1 MKKSFCWAIWEGKRR
16 LSAWN
21 LHLETLSCPTCPTE
35 QTNAGSVH
43 SSLGGFY
50 RKSSALISLWSGE
63 FHTGFSRAGTGCDR
77 SRAADLHILQSFWNC
92 PLFRVELPLFPGQVS
107 TLVPRC
113 PFVFHLCPSPNVL
126 FSWFYGLGAGR
137 IHFKFPWGKKK
148 NSTVLNFSLRSV
160 AVNSWFI
167 CQTSFNSITEEKKHL
182 SGAGTENNY
191 LFSSTHEVFI
201 IKSSSSVYSKQQ
213 KCQWIL

>member
-21 LHLETLSCPTCPTE
+21 LHLETLSCPTMTPNKQMPVLFTPHWVVFTE
-35 QTNAGSVH
+35 RAQHWSHCDQGSFTP
-43 SSLGGFY
+43 G
-50 RKSSALISLWSGE
+50 SAEQG
-63 FHTGFSRAGTGCDR
+63 RAVTAPG
-77 SRAADLHILQSFWNC
+77 LQIYTFCKAFGIAHYSEWNC
-92 PLFRVELPLFPGQVS
+92 PFFLARIPHW
-107 TLVPRC
+107 
-113 PFVFHLCPSPNVL
+113 FHGVHL
-126 FSWFYGLGAGR
+126 FSTSVHLQMCFSPGFMDLELEGY
-137 IHFKFPWGKKK
+137 ISNFHEEKK

-182 SGAGTENNY
+182 RGAGTENNY